1 MEIGTHE
8 EKYAMFKKKQEE
20 LSDMLK
26 ESSEIIA
33 SLKME
38 HYKENL
44 EKLGD
49 KVHNETFKIMVVG
62 TFKNGKST
70 FINSFLG
77 EEILPAYAVPC
88 TAVINEVKYGKE
100 KRAILHFRSPL
111 PEQMQK
117 GIPAKTLAHMK
128 KYDMKDIP
136 PLEIPYNEIEDYAV
150 IPMGKDPAEILL
162 ESPYEKIE
170 LFWPLPLLENGVEI
184 IDSPGLNEAGTRT
197 RVTVEY
203 LANADAILFVLDAAT
218 LCAQNEMEFI
228 ENNLKTQ
235 GFDDPFF
242 VVNRFDLIR
251 QRERAQVRQFAEVK
265 LKGYSTN
272 DIYFLSARD
281 ALDGK
286 LDNDMDLYEN
296 SGMPEF
302 EKALSLYLT
311 KNKGK
316 AKLVQPSK
324 ELKRI
329 LTYEAKDRV
338 IPMQKKILATSLE
351 EVKEEYEKAKPKF
364 ERLKIRKDQ
373 IHDKLLLSIERNK
386 PEIRSMAEQNI
397 KNLENIIPEWLEN
410 YIPQTDIGLVP
421 SQERTKTV
429 VNEMLAFV
437 NNSIEKHQIEW
448 RAKVLQPFT
457 QEKAI
462 QIFEAVEPDMSIVLE
477 ELDNIGISFQGGE
490 VAVKS
495 AVPTWQRVVGAA
507 GGVLMGD
514 LGLAVSGG
522 VNGIGKDMAKT
533 FAFEF
538 GAGIVMAMLGI
549 ATPAAMGAVVLA
561 ACFGNLKNNQ
571 ASALKTAKK
580 QVVATVTQNLS
591 VTREEMI
598 QSIVNSLGNMFQ
610 TTAKQIVDTMDA
622 EIEDAENQIKSII
635 EEMEKGEE
643 NVEKELESITECE
656 EKINSLS
663 KRLDDMIFQLLDE

>member
-1 MEIGTHE
+1 MDIGNHGE
-8 EKYAMFKKKQEE
+8 SYASFKKRQEE

-26 ESSEIIA
+26 ESSEIIS
-33 SLKME
+33 SLKMD

-49 KVHNETFKIMVVG
+49 KVHNDTFKIMVVG

-88 TAVINEVKYGKE
+88 TAVINEVKYGKD
-100 KRAILHFRSPL
+100 KRAVLHFRSPM
-111 PEQMQK
+111 PEEIQK
-117 GIPAKTLAHMK
+117 GIPEKTLAHMK

-150 IPMGKDPAEILL
+150 IPMGKDPSEILL

-184 IDSPGLNEAGTRT
+184 IDSPGLNEAGART

-228 ENNLKTQ
+228 ENNLKAQ
-235 GFDDPFF
+235 GFEDPFF

-272 DIYFLSARD
+272 EIYFLSARD

-286 LDNDMDLYEN
+286 LDNDMELYEN

-311 KNKGK
+311 RNKGK

-329 LTYEAKDRV
+329 LNYEAKDKV

-351 EVKEEYEKAKPKF
+351 QVKEDYEKAKPKF

-373 IHDKLLLSIERNK
+373 IHDKLLLSIERCK
-386 PEIRSMAEQNI
+386 PEFRVMAETNM
-397 KNLENIIPEWLEN
+397 KNMIAAVPEWLEN
-410 YIPQTDIGLVP
+410 YQLQTDIGIVP
-421 SQERTKTV
+421 TKEKVQAVINEYLWFTNWNIER
-429 VNEMLAFV
+429 
-437 NNSIEKHQIEW
+437 SQIEW
-448 RAKVLQPFT
+448 RTNVLEPFT
-457 QEKAI
+457 QEQATR
-462 QIFEAVEPDMSIVLE
+462 IFEAVEADFSLMLE
-477 ELDNIGISFQGGE
+477 ELDSISVSFEGGSV
-490 VAVKS
+490 VAKNG
-495 AVPTWQRVVGAA
+495 VPTWQRVVGVA
-507 GGVLMGD
+507 GGLLLGD
-514 LGLAVSGG
+514 LGIAVSGG
-522 VNGIGKDMAKT
+522 VNGIGKELAKT
-533 FAFEF
+533 AAFEV
-538 GAGIVMAMLGI
+538 GAGALLGVFGLLNPLTI
-549 ATPAAMGAVVLA
+549 GAVVVV
-561 ACFGNLKNNQ
+561 ACLNSLKKNQ
-571 ASALKTAKK
+571 KTSAEVAKK
-580 QVVATVTQNLS
+580 QVIEMVTKGLTDTMENS
-591 VTREEMI
+591 V
-598 QSIVNSLGNMFQ
+598 QSIVNSIATLFQ
-610 TTAKQIVDTMDA
+610 TTAKQFTDAMDA
-622 EIEDAENQIKSII
+622 EIEDAENQIKTII
-635 EEMEKGEE
+635 AEMEKGEE
-643 NVEKELESITECE
+643 NVEKELKAIGECE

-663 KRLDDMIFQLLDE
+663 KQLDDMIFQLLDE

>member
-1 MEIGTHE
+1 MEIGNHE
-8 EKYAMFKKKQEE
+8 EKYASFKKRQDE
-20 LSDMLK
+20 LSDILK
-26 ESSEIIA
+26 ESAQIIA

-38 HYKENL
+38 HYKDNL
-44 EKLGD
+44 DKLGD
-49 KVHNETFKIMVVG
+49 KVQNDAFKIMVVG

-100 KRAILHFRSPL
+100 KRAVLHFRSPL
-111 PEQMQK
+111 PEQIQK
-117 GIPAKTLAHMK
+117 GIPEKTLAHMK

-150 IPMGKDPAEILL
+150 IPMGEDPAEILL

-184 IDSPGLNEAGTRT
+184 IDSPGLNEAGART

-228 ENNLKTQ
+228 ENNLKAQ
-235 GFDDPFF
+235 GFEDPFF
-242 VVNRFDLIR
+242 IVNRFDLIR
-251 QRERAQVRQFAEVK
+251 KRERAQVCQYAQVK

-272 DIYFLSARD
+272 EVYFLSARD

-286 LDNDMDLYEN
+286 LDHDEELYEN

-338 IPMQKKILATSLE
+338 IPMQKKMLATSLDQ
-351 EVKEEYEKAKPKF
+351 VKEEYERAKPKF

-373 IHDKLLLSIERNK
+373 IHDKLLLSIERCK
-386 PEIRSMAEQNI
+386 PEFRVIADKNIQN
-397 KNLENIIPEWLEN
+397 LMQAIPIWLEN
-410 YIPQTDIGLVP
+410 YTPLTDIGMVP
-421 SQERTKTV
+421 SKEKTQAV
-429 VNEMLAFV
+429 VNELLIYLNDM
-437 NNSIEKHQIEW
+437 IEKSQIEW
-448 RAKVLQPFT
+448 RNNVLQPFT
-457 QEKAI
+457 QEKATR
-462 QIFEAVEPDMSIVLE
+462 IFEAVESDLTFILE
-477 ELDNIGISFQGGE
+477 ELDGIHISFEGGS
-490 VAVKS
+490 VDHKKS
-495 AVPTWQRVVGAA
+495 APTWQRVAGAVG
-507 GGVLMGD
+507 GLLIGD
-514 LGLAVSGG
+514 FGLAFSAG
-522 VNGIGKDMAKT
+522 VNGIGKELAKT
-533 FAFEF
+533 FAFEM
-538 GAGIVMAMLGI
+538 GAGFLLGVLGLLNPVTI
-549 ATPAAMGAVVLA
+549 GAVVIA
-561 ACFGNLKNNQ
+561 ACLGNFMNNKT
-571 ASALKTAKK
+571 SAIKTIKK
-580 QVVATVTQNLS
+580 QVVDRITKSLLQTKQETV
-591 VTREEMI
+591 E
-598 QSIVNSLGNMFQ
+598 SIVNSITTMFQ
-610 TTAKQIVDTMDA
+610 TTTKQITEAMDA
-622 EIEDAENQIKSII
+622 EIEDAKNQIECII

-643 NVEKELESITECE
+643 HVEKELQSIAICE
-656 EKINSLS
+656 EKINVLS
-663 KRLDDMIFQLLDE
+663 KKLDDMIFQLLDE

>member
-203 LANADAILFVLDAAT
+203 
-218 LCAQNEMEFI
+218 
-228 ENNLKTQ
+228 
-235 GFDDPFF
+235 
-242 VVNRFDLIR
+242 
-251 QRERAQVRQFAEVK
+251 
-265 LKGYSTN
+265 
-272 DIYFLSARD
+272 
-281 ALDGK
+281 
-286 LDNDMDLYEN
+286 
-296 SGMPEF
+296 
-302 EKALSLYLT
+302 
-311 KNKGK
+311 
-316 AKLVQPSK
+316 
-324 ELKRI
+324 
-329 LTYEAKDRV
+329 
-338 IPMQKKILATSLE
+338 
-351 EVKEEYEKAKPKF
+351 
-364 ERLKIRKDQ
+364 
-373 IHDKLLLSIERNK
+373 
-386 PEIRSMAEQNI
+386 
-397 KNLENIIPEWLEN
+397 
-410 YIPQTDIGLVP
+410 
-421 SQERTKTV
+421 
-429 VNEMLAFV
+429 
-437 NNSIEKHQIEW
+437 
-448 RAKVLQPFT
+448 
-457 QEKAI
+457 
-462 QIFEAVEPDMSIVLE
+462 
-477 ELDNIGISFQGGE
+477 
-490 VAVKS
+490 
-495 AVPTWQRVVGAA
+495 
-507 GGVLMGD
+507 
-514 LGLAVSGG
+514 
-522 VNGIGKDMAKT
+522 
-533 FAFEF
+533 
-538 GAGIVMAMLGI
+538 
-549 ATPAAMGAVVLA
+549 
-561 ACFGNLKNNQ
+561 
-571 ASALKTAKK
+571 
-580 QVVATVTQNLS
+580 
-591 VTREEMI
+591 
-598 QSIVNSLGNMFQ
+598 
-610 TTAKQIVDTMDA
+610 
-622 EIEDAENQIKSII
+622 
-635 EEMEKGEE
+635 
-643 NVEKELESITECE
+643 
-656 EKINSLS
+656 
-663 KRLDDMIFQLLDE
+663 